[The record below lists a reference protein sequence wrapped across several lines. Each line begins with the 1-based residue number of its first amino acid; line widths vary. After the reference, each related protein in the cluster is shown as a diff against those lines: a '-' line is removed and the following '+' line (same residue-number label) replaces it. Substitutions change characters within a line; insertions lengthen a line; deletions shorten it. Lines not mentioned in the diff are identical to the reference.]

1 MRSATAPGLETPE
14 AEVRPLGAS
23 ASRADVLGLPVDG
36 LTMTQTRAWMA
47 AAVDAATRTRT
58 SAPADQPEAARQLVT
73 LNPEMVMRARHDPG
87 LRAAIHAADRVVADG
102 VGVLW
107 ATRLLGALAPE
118 RVTGVD
124 LLDAFCS
131 VAAMRGYR
139 VFLLGAAQGVAQEAA
154 CVLAERHPGLR
165 VAGTQSGSPDEA
177 DAPALLARLRAAQPD
192 ALFVAFG
199 SPAQECWIARY
210 RGQLGAAVAI
220 GVGGA
225 FDMLAG
231 RVPRAPYWMR
241 RAGLEWSYRLVRQPW
256 RWRRMLAL
264 PGFALL
270 VAGAAARAQIGSH
283 AAPATLETS
292 GDHRGQ
298 R

>member
-1 MRSATAPGLETPE
+1 MPE

-23 ASRADVLGLPVDG
+23 AGRADVLGLPVDR
-36 LTMTQTRAWMA
+36 LTMTQTLAWMA
-47 AAVDAATRTRT
+47 AAVDAATQATT
-58 SAPADQPEAARQLVT
+58 TGPAHQPEAARQLVT
-73 LNPEMVMRARHDPG
+73 LNPEMVMRARHDPE
-87 LRAAIHAADRVVADG
+87 LRAAIGAADCVVTDG

-107 ATRLLGALAPE
+107 ATRLLGSPAPE

-124 LLDAFCS
+124 LLDAFCG
-131 VAAMRGYR
+131 VAAARQYR
-139 VFLLGAAQGVAQEAA
+139 VFLLGAVPGVAQKAA
-154 CVLAERHPGLR
+154 CVLAERHPRLSVVG
-165 VAGTQSGSPDEA
+165 AYAGSPDEA
-177 DAPALLARLRAAQPD
+177 DAPALLAVLRAARPD

-199 SPAQECWIARY
+199 SPAQEYWIARY

-225 FDMLAG
+225 FDMISG

-241 RAGLEWSYRLVRQPW
+241 RAGLEWSYRLARQPW

-264 PGFALL
+264 PHFALL
-270 VAGAAARAQIGSH
+270 VASAAARARVGWH
-283 AAPATLETS
+283 GAPATLETS